1 MKRKNSD
8 ASDDL
13 RPGDING
20 NGTKSSRWTN
30 DEVLLV
36 VQGIKKYGKDFQ
48 AIAETIGTKSA
59 GQVRLFFTNHKRKYD
74 LDGAMKEYYKQQ
86 QLMTEELGNGQ
97 TKLPITI
104 SDDIMEVRK
113 VGYESI
119 SIVLICVFNCRSI
132 WTMKTQM
139 TVPSLRKQTRL

>member
-1 MKRKNSD
+1 MFVCAGEMLISRVLLQIQQNKQSVGSLKRKNSD

-13 RPGDING
+13 RPGEVNG
-20 NGTKSSRWTN
+20 NGAKISSRWSN
-30 DEVLLV
+30 EEVLLV

-86 QLMTEELGNGQ
+86 QLMAQEVGNNGQ
-97 TKLPITI
+97 NKPPITI
-104 SDDIMEVRK
+104 SDDIMEVSGRGTKRK
-113 VGYESI
+113 V
-119 SIVLICVFNCRSI
+119 
-132 WTMKTQM
+132 
-139 TVPSLRKQTRL
+139 